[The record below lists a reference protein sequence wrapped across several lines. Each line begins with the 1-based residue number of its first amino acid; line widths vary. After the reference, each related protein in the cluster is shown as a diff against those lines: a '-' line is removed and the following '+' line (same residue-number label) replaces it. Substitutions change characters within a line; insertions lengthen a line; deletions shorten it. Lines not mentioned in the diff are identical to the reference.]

1 VKEFGLTEYTY
12 FVQMKVAAANL
23 QTPTAAEPFWY
34 YQSLFSL
41 CQINQTDNL

>member
-1 VKEFGLTEYTY
+1 
-12 FVQMKVAAANL
+12 MKAATANL